1 MISREHFINLN
12 ILKKEDYTGSM
23 DGMRYRL
30 IKAEDGENGARLQV
44 TVWPEPFCFDKT
56 PEEKKTTEEFAFSEE
71 GKADAVDWLNSQWE
85 KMTQNKAKK

>member
-1 MISREHFINLN
+1 MIDRENFLNLN

-30 IKAEDGENGARLQV
+30 NKVEGEEGEVKLRV

-56 PEEKKTTEEFAFSEE
+56 PEDKKTVKEFGFGEE
-71 GKADAVDWLNSQWE
+71 GKMEAADWLNAQWKE
-85 KMTQNKAKK
+85 MKK

>member
-1 MISREHFINLN
+1 MIEKDKFLNLN

-30 IKAEDGENGARLQV
+30 VKEEEEEKKYIRV

-56 PEEKKTTEEFAFSEE
+56 PEEKKTSIRVDFSEE
-71 GKADAVDWLNSQWE
+71 GKEEAADWLNRQWVTM
-85 KMTQNKAKK
+85 KQSS